1 MAKSIIK
8 TTPDRPL
15 TLDFPVKV
23 EGYSYLAS
31 PYSVKNPISV
41 AQAAQLRERRYKHVC
56 KLAALLMRQGHKIF
70 CPIAHSHP
78 IEVIGMAGVIMD
90 GDFSLEQDFAL
101 LKHASELI
109 VFKMDGWE
117 QSSGVARE
125 IAFAEEHSIPIRYIE
140 NIKWKRAFKGYT
152 LTKPHYKTRK

>member
-1 MAKSIIK
+1 MSGVRK

-15 TLDFPVKV
+15 ELDFPVLV

-31 PYSVKNPISV
+31 PYSVKSPLSPV
-41 AQAAQLRERRYKHVC
+41 QAATLRDRRYRHVC

-78 IEVIGMAGVIMD
+78 IEVIGMGGKIMD
-90 GDFSLEQDFAL
+90 GDFWLEQDFAL

-125 IAFAEEHSIPIRYIE
+125 IAFAEENAIPIRYIE
-140 NIKWKRAFKGYT
+140 NIKWKRARNGINKG
-152 LTKPHYKTRK
+152 KKVW